1 MNKEVQTDHSSKV
14 FVSRDVFTQ
23 SDIDALHE
31 KATAMQGT
39 EKERKCPKI
48 DCTRARVSHILFYF
62 IPIVTVLKNYCHD
75 FRNKFLGK

>member
-1 MNKEVQTDHSSKV
+1 MHKEVQTDHSSKV

-23 SDIDALHE
+23 SDIDVLYE
-31 KATAMQGT
+31 SATAMQDT
-39 EKERKCPKI
+39 EKEKKCPKI
-48 DCTRARVSHILFYF
+48 RCSSARMSRILFYF